1 MNFEFSDE
9 QQQLHD
15 TVDRYLTDQYTF
27 EKFRAINASA
37 AGWDK
42 TVWAGLGELGV
53 LALNAPAAQGGL
65 GFGPLETL
73 SVMDV
78 CGKSL
83 LLEPFL
89 SSAVIATAVL
99 RACAD
104 DPAATDLMAR
114 MASGDAIA
122 VLAHYEPESRFE
134 SQWVSSR
141 AARSGD
147 SYTLDGHKS
156 VVMHAGAADTLL
168 VSARVSG
175 EPKDAKGISL
185 FRVPHDAKGLKLDVY
200 PTIDGQRA
208 ADVYLK
214 GVEVPA
220 GNRLGADGGA
230 LPMIEAALDIG
241 LAALCAEAVGTM
253 QALVDAT
260 VTYVQSR
267 QQFGVPIGRFQ
278 ALQHRIADMLIHLEQ
293 ARSMS
298 YLAALRC
305 TSADVPE
312 RRRALSA
319 AKAVVGQS
327 ARFVGQQAV
336 QLHGGMGM
344 TDELIV
350 SHWFKRLTAAELM
363 FGDSDTHLQRYAA
376 LTRE

>member
-9 QQQLHD
+9 QQQLHE
-15 TVDRYLTDQYTF
+15 TVDRYLTEQYTF
-27 EKFRAINASA
+27 DKFRAINASA
-37 AGWDK
+37 SGWDK
-42 TVWAGLGELGV
+42 AVWAGLGELGV
-53 LALNAPAAQGGL
+53 LALNVPADQGGL

-73 SVMDV
+73 SVMGV
-78 CGKSL
+78 SGKSL

-99 RACAD
+99 RACAED
-104 DPAATDLMAR
+104 SAAADLMTR
-114 MASGDAIA
+114 MASGTAIA
-122 VLAHYEPESRFE
+122 VLTHYEPDSRFE
-134 SQWVSSR
+134 SQWVTTR
-141 AARSGD
+141 ARKSGD
-147 SYTLDGHKS
+147 IYKLDGHKA

-168 VSARVSG
+168 VSARISG
-175 EPKDAKGISL
+175 EPGDANGISL
-185 FRVPHDAKGLKLDVY
+185 FRIPHDAQGLKLDLY

-208 ADVYLK
+208 ADVYLQ
-214 GVEVPA
+214 GVEAPA
-220 GNRLGADGGA
+220 ANRLGAEGGA

-241 LAALCAEAVGTM
+241 LAALCAEAVGVM

-260 VTYVQSR
+260 VNYVQTR

-305 TSADVPE
+305 VDTNVAE

-319 AKAVVGQS
+319 AKAVIGQS

>member
-9 QQQLHD
+9 QQQLQD
-15 TVDRYLTDQYTF
+15 TVSRYLTDQYAF
-27 EKFRAINASA
+27 DKFRAINASPS
-37 AGWDK
+37 GWDRAAW
-42 TVWAGLGELGV
+42 TGLAELGV
-53 LALNAPAAQGGL
+53 LALNVPVAQGGL

-73 SVMDV
+73 SVMGA
-78 CGKSL
+78 CGRSL

-89 SSAVIATAVL
+89 SSAVIATALL
-99 RACAD
+99 RAFD
-104 DPAATDLMAR
+104 DAAAAELLTHMAT
-114 MASGDAIA
+114 GDAIA
-122 VLAHYEPESRFE
+122 VLAHYEPGSRFE
-134 SQWVSSR
+134 TQWVKTR
-141 AARSGD
+141 AQKSGGN
-147 SYTLDGHKS
+147 YLLDGHKA
-156 VVMHAGAADTLL
+156 VVLHAGAADTLL
-168 VSARVSG
+168 ISARTSG
-175 EPKDAKGISL
+175 EPSDAKGISL
-185 FRVPHDAKGLKLDVY
+185 FRVPRDAQGLSLDQY

-208 ADVYLK
+208 ADIYLNGVQVQESSRL
-214 GVEVPA
+214 GVE
-220 GNRLGADGGA
+220 GGA
-230 LPMIEAALDIG
+230 LPAIDAALDIG
-241 LAALCAEAVGTM
+241 LGALCAEAVGVM

-260 VTYVQSR
+260 VAYVQSR
-267 QQFGVPIGRFQ
+267 QQFGTAIGRFQ

-305 TSADVPE
+305 SDENVTE

-327 ARFVGQQAV
+327 CRFVAQQAV

-376 LTRE
+376 LTRS

>member
-9 QQQLHD
+9 QRQLHE
-15 TVDRYLTDQYTF
+15 TVDRYLAEQYPF
-27 EKFRAINASA
+27 EKFRSINASA

-42 TVWAGLGELGV
+42 AAWAGLGELGV
-53 LALNAPAAQGGL
+53 LALNVPAEQGGL

-73 SVMDV
+73 SVMGA

-104 DPAATDLMAR
+104 DPAAVDLMAR
-114 MASGDAIA
+114 MAGGAAIA
-122 VLAHYEPESRFE
+122 VLAHYEPDSRFE
-134 SQWVSSR
+134 SQWVTSR
-141 AARSGD
+141 ARKSAGT
-147 SYTLDGHKS
+147 YTLDGHKS
-156 VVMHAGAADTLL
+156 VVMNAGAADTLL

-175 EPKDAKGISL
+175 EPKDAQGISL
-185 FRVPHDAKGLKLDVY
+185 FRVPRDAKGLKLDLY

-208 ADVYLK
+208 ADVYLTD
-214 GVEVPA
+214 VEVPA
-220 GNRLGADGGA
+220 AGRLGAEGGA
-230 LPMIEAALDIG
+230 LPVIEAALDIG
-241 LAALCAEAVGTM
+241 LAALCAEAVGVM

-260 VTYVQSR
+260 VSYVQTR
-267 QQFGVPIGRFQ
+267 QQFGVAIGRFQ

-298 YLAALRC
+298 YLAALLC
-305 TSADVPE
+305 ASTDLSE

>member
-15 TVDRYLTDQYTF
+15 TVDRYLTEQYSF

-37 AGWDK
+37 VGWDK
-42 TVWAGLGELGV
+42 AAWAGLAELGV
-53 LALNAPAAQGGL
+53 LALNVPTALGGL
-65 GFGPLETL
+65 GYGPLETL
-73 SVMDV
+73 SVMGA
-78 CGKSL
+78 CGRSL

-89 SSAVIATAVL
+89 SSAVIATAAL
-99 RACAD
+99 RAFD
-104 DPAATDLMAR
+104 DAAAAELLTR
-114 MASGDAIA
+114 MASGEAIA
-122 VLAHYEPESRFE
+122 VLAHYEPDSRFE
-134 SQWVSSR
+134 TQWVNTR
-141 AARSGD
+141 ARRSGEQ
-147 SYTLDGHKS
+147 YQLDGHKA
-156 VVMHAGAADTLL
+156 VVLHAGAADTLL
-168 VSARVSG
+168 ISARTAG
-175 EPKDAKGISL
+175 EPNDANGVSL
-185 FRVPHDAKGLKLDVY
+185 FRVPRDAQGLTLDVY

-208 ADVYLK
+208 AEVYLK
-214 GVEVPA
+214 AVQVPA
-220 GNRLGADGGA
+220 GSRLGAEGAA
-230 LPMIEAALDIG
+230 LPGIDAALDTG
-241 LAALCAEAVGTM
+241 LAALCAEAVGVM

-260 VTYVQSR
+260 VAYVQSR
-267 QQFGVPIGRFQ
+267 QQFGTAIGRFQ

-305 TSADVPE
+305 AEQNVTE

-319 AKAVVGQS
+319 AKALIGQS

-376 LTRE
+376 LTRS

>member
-9 QQQLHD
+9 QQQLQD
-15 TVDRYLTDQYTF
+15 TVSRYLTDQYAF
-27 EKFRAINASA
+27 DKFRAINASPS
-37 AGWDK
+37 GWDRAAW
-42 TVWAGLGELGV
+42 TGLAELGV
-53 LALNAPAAQGGL
+53 LALNVPVAQGGL

-73 SVMDV
+73 SVMGA
-78 CGKSL
+78 CGRSL

-89 SSAVIATAVL
+89 SSAVIATALL
-99 RACAD
+99 RAFD
-104 DPAATDLMAR
+104 DAAAAELLTR
-114 MASGDAIA
+114 MATGDAIA
-122 VLAHYEPESRFE
+122 VLAHYEPGSRFE
-134 SQWVSSR
+134 TQWVETR
-141 AARSGD
+141 AQKSGGN
-147 SYTLDGHKS
+147 YLLDGHKA
-156 VVMHAGAADTLL
+156 VVLHAGAADTLL
-168 VSARVSG
+168 ISARTSG
-175 EPKDAKGISL
+175 EPSDAKGISL
-185 FRVPHDAKGLKLDVY
+185 FRVPRDARGLSLDQY

-208 ADVYLK
+208 ADIYLNGVQVQESSRL
-214 GVEVPA
+214 GVE
-220 GNRLGADGGA
+220 GGA
-230 LPMIEAALDIG
+230 LPAIDAALDVG
-241 LAALCAEAVGTM
+241 LAGLCAEAVGVM

-260 VTYVQSR
+260 VAYVQSR
-267 QQFGVPIGRFQ
+267 QQFGTAIGRFQ

-305 TSADVPE
+305 SDENVTE

-327 ARFVGQQAV
+327 SRFVAQQAV

-376 LTRE
+376 LTRS

>member
-9 QQQLHD
+9 QRQLHD
-15 TVDRYLTDQYTF
+15 TVNRYLTEQYTF
-27 EKFRAINASA
+27 EKFRAINASP

-42 TVWAGLGELGV
+42 AAWAGLADLGV
-53 LALNAPAAQGGL
+53 LALNVPAAQGGL

-73 SVMDV
+73 SVMGA
-78 CGKSL
+78 CGRSL

-99 RACAD
+99 RAFED
-104 DPAATDLMAR
+104 AAAAELLTR
-114 MASGDAIA
+114 MASGEAIA
-122 VLAHYEPESRFE
+122 VLAHYEPGSRFE
-134 SQWVSSR
+134 TRWVTAR
-141 AARSGD
+141 AQKSAD
-147 SYTLDGHKS
+147 HYLLDGHKA
-156 VVMHAGAADTLL
+156 VVLHAGAADTLL
-168 VSARVSG
+168 ISARTG
-175 EPKDAKGISL
+175 GDPGDADGVSL
-185 FRVPHDAKGLKLDVY
+185 FRVPRDSKGLTLDVY

-214 GVEVPA
+214 GVQVPA
-220 GNRLGADGGA
+220 GSRLGAEGAA
-230 LPMIEAALDIG
+230 LPAIDAALDIG
-241 LAALCAEAVGTM
+241 LAALCAEAVGVM

-260 VTYVQSR
+260 VAYVQSR
-267 QQFGVPIGRFQ
+267 QQFGTPIGRFQ

-305 TSADVPE
+305 TDENVTE

-319 AKAVVGQS
+319 AKALVGQS
-327 ARFVGQQAV
+327 CRFVGQQAV

-376 LTRE
+376 LTRS

>member
-1 MNFEFSDE
+1 MDFEFSDE

-15 TVDRYLTDQYTF
+15 TVDRYLTEQYSF
-27 EKFRAINASA
+27 EKFRAVNASA
-37 AGWDK
+37 EGWDK
-42 TVWAGLGELGV
+42 ATWKALGELGV
-53 LALNAPAAQGGL
+53 LAINVPAEQGGL
-65 GFGPLETL
+65 GFGPLENL
-73 SVMDV
+73 ALMGA
-78 CGKSL
+78 CGRSL

-89 SSAVIATAVL
+89 SSAVIATAAL
-99 RACAD
+99 RSYVDVPAVAD
-104 DPAATDLMAR
+104 LLTR
-114 MASGDAIA
+114 MATGEAIA
-122 VLAHYEPESRFE
+122 VLAHFESDSRFE
-134 SQWVSSR
+134 TQWVTTR
-141 AARSGD
+141 GQKSGD
-147 SYTLDGHKS
+147 TYKLDGHKG

-168 VSARVSG
+168 VSARTSG
-175 EPKDAKGISL
+175 SPGDAQGVSL
-185 FRVPHDAKGLKLDVY
+185 FKVPRIATGLDLQIY

-220 GNRLGADGGA
+220 SARLGDEGGA
-230 LPMIEAALDIG
+230 LSVIEAAIDVGI
-241 LAALCAEAVGTM
+241 AALCAEAVGVM

-260 VTYVQSR
+260 VNYVQNR
-267 QQFGVPIGRFQ
+267 QQFGVAIGKFQ

-305 TSADVPE
+305 IDDNVSE

-327 ARFVGQQAV
+327 CRFVSQQAV

-344 TDELIV
+344 TEELVV
-350 SHWFKRLTAAELM
+350 SHWFKRLTAAELL

-376 LTRE
+376 LSR